1 MALVGICL
9 LEDLRSFPNSVLASH
24 FVLCNIVLEK
34 CHSKGFRHSE
44 ICHSIWDRILIY
56 MGCFHKRPNY
66 QENIKSFYTCSKAI
80 WVGECLKA
88 VFGEHKWGSRSWRTW
103 ECGWVETRGLLQTC
117 VDTTPICVVVLRSP
131 ACGQASWGMSGSLQ
145 LKMLW
150 RMKCGWVDG
159 LGRRGDHLRL
169 RSCSRRGRVLG
180 IGKWGKLEEGGCLY
194 FVWDLLR
201 SWTAYFSNYSP
212 RSDF

>member
-1 MALVGICL
+1 
-9 LEDLRSFPNSVLASH
+9 
-24 FVLCNIVLEK
+24 
-34 CHSKGFRHSE
+34 
-44 ICHSIWDRILIY
+44 

-66 QENIKSFYTCSKAI
+66 QENIKSFYTYSKAI
-80 WVGECLKA
+80 WVCECLKA
-88 VFGEHKWGSRSWRTW
+88 VFGEHQWGSRSWGTW
-103 ECGWVETRGLLQTC
+103 ECGWVENRGLLQTC
-117 VDTTPICVVVLRSP
+117 VDTTPICVMVPRSP
-131 ACGQASWGMSGSLQ
+131 ACGQASWGMSGGLQ

-159 LGRRGDHLRL
+159 LGRKDRPRL

-201 SWTAYFSNYSP
+201 REVVIDNCLFHFLRTWHKAWIMNLSKFLLLIYLSWYLPLLLDCSLPWDYRVLVQLVFLVWLL
-212 RSDF
+212 